1 MDTDPWAF
9 ITITV
14 IMTAQNH
21 FCNLSSGNKA
31 SSLVSFITDCYRDTM
46 NIKTEITVRYFKLHW
61 LRKIVTWGLPFDWLP
76 KKQTDMHLQ
85 LAELHL
91 MMKSGV
97 PGAFIPDTYKG
108 AQFFFL
114 ICSFKEALRVSNS
127 QLYAPRTVWFYICT
141 PRIQNSML
149 SKSLTPQKRVLTLVP
164 TTS

>member
-14 IMTAQNH
+14 IMTAKNH

-31 SSLVSFITDCYRDTM
+31 SSLVSFITDCYGDTM

-85 LAELHL
+85 LVELHL
-91 MMKSGV
+91 LMKSGV

-108 AQFFFL
+108 AHFFFL
-114 ICSFKEALRVSNS
+114 FAPSRRLWGSLILSSMRPERSGFTYALQGFKIA
-127 QLYAPRTVWFYICT
+127 C
-141 PRIQNSML
+141 
-149 SKSLTPQKRVLTLVP
+149 
-164 TTS
+164 